1 MSMRAFVYKV
11 KRDYGFAPNPFG
23 GFCTLATCK
32 PGIRKSAAVGDL
44 IFGIGVANR
53 LPDHL
58 IFAMRVNE
66 KMGFH
71 DYWQDPRFSNKR
83 PDFLGSLKHA
93 VGDNIYHKEDSS
105 WVQEDSHHSLE
116 NGVLNQANLRRDT
129 SADHVLISS
138 DYIYFG
144 GNPFLIPWELRRI
157 FKPGRNYKCNF
168 GSNDLESLER
178 LFNSFASRGL
188 QGFPADFGKVY
199 R

>member
-1 MSMRAFVYKV
+1 MRAFIYKV

-32 PGIRKSAAVGDL
+32 PGIRKGAAVGDL
-44 IFGIGVANR
+44 VFGIGVANR

-58 IFAMRVNE
+58 IFAMKVSE
-66 KMGFH
+66 KMGFQ
-71 DYWQDPRFSNKR
+71 DYWQDSRFSSKK

-93 VGDNIYHKEDSS
+93 VGDNIYHKEDDC
-105 WVQEDSHHSLE
+105 WVQEDSHHSWE
-116 NGVLNQANLRRDT
+116 KGILNDANLRRDT
-129 SADHVLISS
+129 SADHVLISD

-144 GNPFLIPWELRRI
+144 ENPFLIPAELRRI

-168 GSNDLESLER
+168 SDKDLDALEG
-178 LFNSFASRGL
+178 LFQSFNSRGL
-188 QGFPADFGKVY
+188 QGFPADFAKVY